1 MLVSDGEPW
10 RLTVAS
16 SSVGRFTGNSLVTRT
31 FLRSCTRIAGLVAD
45 GDANGGTFSDEY
57 ECDSLL
63 DLMLD
68 LQTDPRPSLLGKVG
82 VVSIDRVS
90 HGTT

>member
-1 MLVSDGEPW
+1 M
-10 RLTVAS
+10 TK
-16 SSVGRFTGNSLVTRT
+16 T
-31 FLRSCTRIAGLVAD
+31 FLRSWTRIAGLVAGGD
-45 GDANGGTFSDEY
+45 GNGGTFSDEY

-68 LQTDPRPSLLGKVG
+68 LPTDPRPSLLANVG